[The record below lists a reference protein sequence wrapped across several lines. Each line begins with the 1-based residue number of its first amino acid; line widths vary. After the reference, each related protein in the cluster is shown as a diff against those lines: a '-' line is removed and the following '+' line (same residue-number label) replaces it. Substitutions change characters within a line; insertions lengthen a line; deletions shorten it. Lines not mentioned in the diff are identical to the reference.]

1 MQLLSK
7 GVREGRVLGIA
18 LALALGASMLTGCAG
33 NKTRV
38 SAAEQ
43 ESLALREQNA
53 TLDQSVRERDAK
65 IAELETALA
74 NCAPT
79 VTAQQPAS
87 TWAPPVNVPAAPVAQ
102 RDFVADDDF
111 KQGSNG
117 ELRAT
122 IAGNVLFD
130 SGQATIK
137 ASARKELDRIA
148 SKLTKNYRGAAI
160 RVEGHTDSDKITRSK
175 WSSNDALSQAR
186 AEAVK
191 KYLVSK
197 GVSASRMD
205 SQGFGSSQP
214 KGTKA
219 ASRRV
224 EIVVSQ

>member
-1 MQLLSK
+1 M
-7 GVREGRVLGIA
+7 GV
-18 LALALGASMLTGCAG
+18 ALALGLGAAMLTGCAN
-33 NKTRV
+33 NKSRV

-43 ESLALREQNA
+43 ESLELREQNA

-74 NCAPT
+74 NCAPATTT
-79 VTAQQPAS
+79 VAAPAPTQPAW
-87 TWAPPVNVPAAPVAQ
+87 TAPAAPTATPSYQ
-102 RDFVADDDF
+102 PDDDF
-111 KQGSNG
+111 RQQANG

-130 SGQATIK
+130 SGQATVK

-160 RVEGHTDSDKITRSK
+160 RIEGHTDSDPIKRSK

-186 AEAVK
+186 ADAVK

-197 GVSASRMD
+197 GVSASRLE
-205 SQGFGSSQP
+205 SIGYGSSQP

-219 ASRRV
+219 TSRRV
-224 EIVVSQ
+224 EIVVTQ